1 METRLFFIGVA
12 MGAYAFA
19 TRRWTKTGK
28 LDSRTATALWHGLFY
43 LLAGFGITL
52 VAVLSIESRVRFVDA
67 ASGVLSAREILTGL
81 LGGLLLGTWGFF
93 RAWTQGGEEQ
103 ARRFYLEED
112 LEWAETV
119 FSAVLLAAVLMYFVV
134 QAFKI
139 PSGSMLNTLQ
149 IGDHLFVNK
158 FIYGFRIPLTDKRVL
173 ELRPVGR
180 GDIMVFRFPTDDP
193 TEVHCGSVQ
202 YGKDFTKRVIG
213 LPGETVALR
222 DGKVLID
229 GKPLGD
235 EPYVHLRHSVRYPA
249 PSIQLTP
256 ERYQEFWQNREL
268 DSKLGD
274 TMKDHFGPVT
284 VPEGSYFVMGDNR
297 DASCDGRFWGPVQKK
312 YVKGKAWILYWPPNR
327 MGGIS

>member
-1 METRLFFIGVA
+1 M
-12 MGAYAFA
+12 
-19 TRRWTKTGK
+19 
-28 LDSRTATALWHGLFY
+28 
-43 LLAGFGITL
+43 
-52 VAVLSIESRVRFVDA
+52 
-67 ASGVLSAREILTGL
+67 
-81 LGGLLLGTWGFF
+81 
-93 RAWTQGGEEQ
+93 
-103 ARRFYLEED
+103 
-112 LEWAETV
+112 
-119 FSAVLLAAVLMYFVV
+119 LLAAVLMYFVV

-202 YGKDFTKRVIG
+202 YGKDFIKRVIG